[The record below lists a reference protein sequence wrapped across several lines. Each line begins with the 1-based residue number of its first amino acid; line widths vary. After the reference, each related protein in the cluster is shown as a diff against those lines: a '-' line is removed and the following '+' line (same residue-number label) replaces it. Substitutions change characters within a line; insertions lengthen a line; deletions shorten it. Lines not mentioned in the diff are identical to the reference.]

1 MALQKVFIASEGDTK
16 VQEDVTLEDV
26 GKAALDFFERIG
38 GEEYFHRLTR
48 AFYERVAEDELLSPL
63 FDGKWEDHMRRLAH
77 YFIKLYGEP
86 DPQFAWEPHVL
97 AAHTHFVATNDQRLR
112 WLELMRAAGED
123 IGTPEDILGDFI
135 GVMTIA
141 SLDMT
146 ACSRGAAIARG
157 ERIDRYG
164 NVLDGADAGT
174 GASAGSGTGA
184 DTDGDSGQ
192 GARS

>member
-63 FDGKWEDHMRRLAH
+63 FDGDWESHMRRLAH
-77 YFIKLYGEP
+77 YFITLYGKP

-97 AAHTHFVATNDQRLR
+97 RAHTHFVVTNDQRLR
-112 WLELMRAAGED
+112 WLELMRAAGEH
-123 IGTPEDILGDFI
+123 IGTPEDVLGDFI

-157 ERIDRYG
+157 QRIDRYG
-164 NVLDGADAGT
+164 NVLGETEAAPEPGR
-174 GASAGSGTGA
+174 
-184 DTDGDSGQ
+184 DGDSGRD
-192 GARS
+192 ARS